1 MPFITE
7 ELWHKLPHTSGS
19 IMKTTFPDAQDQR
32 IDPEAEEQMETIMA
46 LIVAIRNIRGEM
58 NVPPAFKVEV
68 TCLCDKRSDLELL
81 RRHER
86 TVNDLGKVSRLTV
99 ALIGEIDKPKHA
111 AGTVVSNME
120 VFVVLKDIL
129 DFESEANR
137 LQKELAKL
145 EKEFGLT
152 SRKLSNDD
160 FLQRAPHEVI
170 DKEREK
176 NARLGEK
183 IEKLNRR
190 LEIMNGLWAT
200 QAE

>member
-1 MPFITE
+1 
-7 ELWHKLPHTSGS
+7 
-19 IMKTTFPDAQDQR
+19 MKASFPEAQAQR
-32 IDPEAEEQMETIMA
+32 IDPEAEKGMETIMA
-46 LIVAIRNIRGEM
+46 VIVAIRNIRGEM

-68 TCLCDKRSDLELL
+68 TCLCDRPSDLELL
-81 RRHER
+81 KEHER
-86 TVNDLGKVSRLTV
+86 TITDLGKISRLNV
-99 ALIGEIDKPKHA
+99 AMIGRMDKPKHA
-111 AGTVVSNME
+111 AGTVVMNIE
-120 VFVVLKDIL
+120 VFVILKDIL

-137 LQKELAKL
+137 LQKAIAKL

-160 FLQRAPHEVI
+160 FLQKAPHEVI

-190 LEIMNGLWAT
+190 LEIMNGLWES